1 MNRMRHMILV
11 AGAIA
16 SLTAV
21 TVSQVSAASIPPRTV
36 EIVGNQDLGAPSG
49 EVFYFKQGRIVV
61 HTNDTVTWKNETVA
75 PHSIT
80 IVDQNDVPQSLQ
92 QTVEWPLFPAFL
104 GAHAPTVGPEG
115 PVPPFVASLDG
126 LTASAASPAR
136 LDNNGDSILVA
147 EMGAGYPSTFGTTI
161 PDTVSAVITAPEG
174 TILSYVCAIHP
185 WMNGE
190 IQVLNRFEN

>member
-1 MNRMRHMILV
+1 MNRMRHMFLV

-16 SLTAV
+16 SLTV
-21 TVSQVSAASIPPRTV
+21 MTVGQASAASIPPRTV

-61 HTNDTVTWKNETVA
+61 HKDDTVTWKNETVA

-80 IVDQNDVPQSLQ
+80 IVESKDVPQTLAE
-92 QTVEWPLFPAFL
+92 TVAWPFTENFL
-104 GAHAPTVGPEG
+104 VAHAPTIGKDG
-115 PVPPFVASLDG
+115 PVPPFVPSLD
-126 LTASAASPAR
+126 TFKATAASPAR
-136 LDNNGDSILVA
+136 LDSAGDSLLVA
-147 EMGAGYPSTFGTTI
+147 EMGAGYPSTLGGVI
-161 PDTVSAVITAPEG
+161 PDSVSAVITADAG
-174 TILSYVCAIHP
+174 TTLSYMCAIHP

>member
-1 MNRMRHMILV
+1 MTRMRHMILV

-16 SLTAV
+16 SLTV
-21 TVSQVSAASIPPRTV
+21 LTVGQASAASIPPRTV

-61 HTNDTVTWKNETVA
+61 HKDDTVTWRNETVA

-80 IVDQNDVPQSLQ
+80 IVSQNDVPHTLA
-92 QTVEWPLFPAFL
+92 QTLEWPLHENFL
-104 GAHAPTVGPEG
+104 VAHAPTIGAEG
-115 PVPPFVASLDG
+115 PIPPFVGSLDG
-126 LTASAASPAR
+126 FKASAASPAR
-136 LDNNGDSILVA
+136 LDSNGDSLLVA
-147 EMGAGYPSTFGTTI
+147 EMGAGYPSTLGSLI

-174 TILSYVCAIHP
+174 TTLSYVCAIHP

>member
-1 MNRMRHMILV
+1 MCIRD
-11 AGAIA
+11 
-16 SLTAV
+16 S
-21 TVSQVSAASIPPRTV
+21 
-36 EIVGNQDLGAPSG
+36 
-49 EVFYFKQGRIVV
+49 
-61 HTNDTVTWKNETVA
+61 TNDTVTWKNETVA

-80 IVDQNDVPQSLQ
+80 IVDQNDVPQTLQ

-126 LTASAASPAR
+126 LKASAASPAR
-136 LDNNGDSILVA
+136 LDNSAESILVD
-147 EMGAGYPSTFGTTI
+147 EIGAGYPSTFGTTI

-174 TILSYVCAIHP
+174 TVLSYVCAIHP

-190 IQVLNRFEN
+190 IEVLKASEN

>member
-16 SLTAV
+16 SMAVLTVGQA
-21 TVSQVSAASIPPRTV
+21 SAASIPPRTV
-36 EIVGNQDLGAPSG
+36 EIVGNQDLGASSG

-61 HTNDTVTWKNETVA
+61 HKDDTVTWKNETVA

-80 IVDQNDVPQSLQ
+80 IVDRNDVPQTLA
-92 QTVEWPLFPAFL
+92 QTVQWPFL
-104 GAHAPTVGPEG
+104 ETYLVAHAPTVGPEG
-115 PVPPFVASLDG
+115 PVPPFVPSLDAFKA
-126 LTASAASPAR
+126 TAASPAR
-136 LDNNGDSILVA
+136 LDNSGDSLLVA
-147 EMGAGYPSTFGTTI
+147 EMGAGYPSTLGGMI
-161 PDTVSAVITAPEG
+161 PDTVSAVITAEPG
-174 TILSYVCAIHP
+174 TTLSYICAIHP